1 MKHGKRPTV
10 REKKALY
17 GHGLNPD
24 EWLIVKRTP
33 DFLTVEHRVSG
44 AVRSITTGES
54 TWNEKH

>member
-10 REKKALY
+10 REKKALH

-24 EWLIVKRTP
+24 ELIVKRTP

-44 AVRSITTGES
+44 TVRSITNKEDK
-54 TWNEKH
+54 E